1 MKVKHLVVAFLCML
15 GCCAC
20 SSPKTEVKSPDGHIK
35 MTLTVDENGT
45 PFYNVSVNDSLL
57 IENSKMGFVEGNG
70 VILGGGFR
78 IEKTTFD
85 SKDETWTQ
93 PWGENKTNRNH
104 YNEMAVNLIN
114 EDQVQ
119 LTLRFRVFNDG
130 VGFRYEYNV
139 PNVDSLMITD
149 ELTTFHFRQDGTS
162 WSIPASAETYE
173 LLYKQQPISEVETA
187 NTPFTFKTADGVY
200 GNDAETNRRLHFE
213 GGTYSLAGRYQGTQK
228 QPFYNFLAY
237 YPDCSGS
244 CRINQFF
251 PDPEPE

>member
-93 PWGENKTNRNH
+93 LWGENKTNRNH
-104 YNEMAVNLIN
+104 YNEMAV
-114 EDQVQ
+114 
-119 LTLRFRVFNDG
+119 TLNQKAQDRNMIIRFRLYNDG
-130 VGFRYEYNV
+130 LGFRYEF
-139 PNVDSLMITD
+139 PLQRLSLI
-149 ELTTFHFRQDGTS
+149 H
-162 WSIPASAETYE
+162 I
-173 LLYKQQPISEVETA
+173 
-187 NTPFTFKTADGVY
+187 
-200 GNDAETNRRLHFE
+200 
-213 GGTYSLAGRYQGTQK
+213 
-228 QPFYNFLAY
+228 
-237 YPDCSGS
+237 
-244 CRINQFF
+244 
-251 PDPEPE
+251 